1 MIRQVTEGEVSE
13 TAGETVKA
21 VKRPA
26 GVNPLV
32 GGIGRYF
39 CLLAF
44 ERTAQLLLFPLA
56 LRAVHDCTLTCDAP
70 LPAQALAAGAAV
82 GAAVSVVKYPLDK
95 EYMRKV

>member
-13 TAGETVKA
+13 TAGETIKA
-21 VKRPA
+21 MKRPA

-56 LRAVHDCTLTCDAP
+56 LRTVHDCAVTCDAP
-70 LPAQALAAGAAV
+70 LPAQTL
-82 GAAVSVVKYPLDK
+82 VVKYPLDK
-95 EYMRKV
+95 GYMRKV

>member
-21 VKRPA
+21 MKRPA

-32 GGIGRYF
+32 GG
-39 CLLAF
+39 F

-56 LRAVHDCTLTCDAP
+56 LRTVHDCAVTCDAP

-95 EYMRKV
+95 GYMRKV